1 MRPHRS
7 LVVWMFSIKPPKERL
22 QSELACPATHDDA
35 RHEAQRALV
44 VVWKSKLGEL
54 PHVDKQNKL
63 CVSWLSKLLVL
74 RTAGMWQ
81 IAVACRDR

>member
-54 PHVDKQNKL
+54 PHLDKQNKMCQL
-63 CVSWLSKLLVL
+63 VKQVSCASYS
-74 RTAGMWQ
+74 RH
-81 IAVACRDR
+81 VANRIGL